1 MGKCG
6 KKELGGFGKDREKWL
21 GEGEKV
27 DSLQNFDQVPGFV
40 LLSFVPL
47 VDCAANSQLRLEN

>member
-1 MGKCG
+1 MRG
-6 KKELGGFGKDREKWL
+6 KKELGGFGEDREKWL